1 MEQFEKALKEILS
14 SVDYKFLCE
23 KIIKEKVQRSD
34 NSFEYKDFSQTMA
47 GVEYLVK
54 PEYVSGEEIYK
65 HAKNSCN
72 MCWGKG
78 YKVLNLEKRK
88 FPNPKDYILLA
99 QQPLN
104 DLTEEQKKILVEREK
119 LSKMWRILLPCSC
132 AIKGIIKK
140 DKHLFV
146 SVDGNICF
154 RINYE
159 VKAN

>member
-1 MEQFEKALKEILS
+1 MLSTLKEYNASFWRTKI
-14 SVDYKFLCE
+14 VPGKTFL
-23 KIIKEKVQRSD
+23 KISDSQAIEESLEKEKD
-34 NSFEYKDFSQTMA
+34 AD

-132 AIKGIIKK
+132 AIKSIIKK